1 VQSIATCPPYV
12 YALMGIWATHE
23 ADGGAPSVMAEM
35 VDSTTALQADT
46 GCVYWLDARSSAVM
60 MVHE

>member
-1 VQSIATCPPYV
+1 
-12 YALMGIWATHE
+12 
-23 ADGGAPSVMAEM
+23 MAEM